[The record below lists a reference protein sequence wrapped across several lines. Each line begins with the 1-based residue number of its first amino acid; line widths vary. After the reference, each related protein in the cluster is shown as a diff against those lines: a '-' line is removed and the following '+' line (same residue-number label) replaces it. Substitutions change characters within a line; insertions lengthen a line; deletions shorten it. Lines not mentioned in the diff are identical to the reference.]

1 MHFCSPVSER
11 CFAYGRDVSVAVV
24 LDHVGGFFLCNEIAY
39 AASDENVVVFAL
51 LCPEAAV
58 GLALEYVK
66 LVASQLVVLDVAV
79 VAQCIYHCVDKSRLG
94 VAVHVETPTGGCRRI
109 YFVAYRLS
117 CIKVVVLPGNGVE
130 NVGRASVVARCL
142 ECVALY
148 NQQCLVV
155 EGGYLCRLPC
165 QQVVVD
171 VSTPLRHKFH
181 DVVAEQSATV
191 EYGNNR
197 VVGFARAS
205 AYIYRY
211 DVSVAYLDVVL
222 RHLPYVQES
231 VLLGNKFYVRQS
243 LSPGK
248 LLACNVACGDGCVAV
263 LS

>member
-94 VAVHVETPTGGCRRI
+94 VAVHVETPTGRCRRI

-117 CIKVVVLPGNGVE
+117 CI
-130 NVGRASVVARCL
+130 
-142 ECVALY
+142 
-148 NQQCLVV
+148 
-155 EGGYLCRLPC
+155 
-165 QQVVVD
+165 
-171 VSTPLRHKFH
+171 
-181 DVVAEQSATV
+181 
-191 EYGNNR
+191 
-197 VVGFARAS
+197 
-205 AYIYRY
+205 
-211 DVSVAYLDVVL
+211 
-222 RHLPYVQES
+222 
-231 VLLGNKFYVRQS
+231 
-243 LSPGK
+243 
-248 LLACNVACGDGCVAV
+248 
-263 LS
+263 